1 VAARRSISDL
11 SRGLGGVCAS
21 ARTCVYVFVR
31 VCMCVYACV
40 RVCTCVSVRACVCVC
55 VAGHLRMRAGRCV
68 YIRVRAVCACVCV
81 CVAGHLRMRAGRCV
95 YIRVRAVCACVCV
108 CVCVC
113 MRDQRPPGTSGP
125 VYVCACACVCVHVP
139 KFILRTVV
147 RLGHS
152 TKTKTKINYK
162 K

>member
-1 VAARRSISDL
+1 MAARRSISDL

-55 VAGHLRMRAGRCV
+55 AWLVTSGCERAG
-68 YIRVRAVCACVCV
+68 VCIYVCV
-81 CVAGHLRMRAGRCV
+81 LCVR
-95 YIRVRAVCACVCV
+95 VCV